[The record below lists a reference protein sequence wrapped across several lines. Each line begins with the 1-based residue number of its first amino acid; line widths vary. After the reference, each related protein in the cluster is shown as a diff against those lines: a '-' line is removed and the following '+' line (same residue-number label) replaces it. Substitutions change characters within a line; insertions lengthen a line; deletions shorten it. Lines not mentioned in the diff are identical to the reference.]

1 MAFPDDFITCMAQ
14 YGVQVDAGSLPDQG
28 TLQQALEYLQNWFS
42 SLDPSYQAGVD
53 GATANEPSSVV
64 FADPAVNLAP
74 AIPGLLQAF
83 DAAQGQPLSQLLQSA
98 VYCLS
103 QVSP

>member
-1 MAFPDDFITCMAQ
+1 VAFPDDFVTCVSQ

-42 SLDPSYQAGVD
+42 SLDSSSQAGVD
-53 GATANEPSSVV
+53 AATTNEPSSVV
-64 FADPAVNLAP
+64 FADSSVNLAP

-83 DAAQGQPLSQLLQSA
+83 DSAQGQPLSQLLQA
-98 VYCLS
+98 ALYCLS
-103 QVSP
+103 QVAQ